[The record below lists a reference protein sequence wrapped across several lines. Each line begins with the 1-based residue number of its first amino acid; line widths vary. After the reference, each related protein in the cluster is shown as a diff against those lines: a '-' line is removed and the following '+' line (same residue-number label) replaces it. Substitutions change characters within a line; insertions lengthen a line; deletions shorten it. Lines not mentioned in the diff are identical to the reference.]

1 MDFTTDNDYIFLEE
15 KNDTKVFGSHNVLEY
30 DFKKGLKMNVF
41 TIISIWVLIVV
52 AFGIYWHGLR
62 ISQKMTKCLTV
73 LEKIAEGLKK

>member
-1 MDFTTDNDYIFLEE
+1 MYIL
-15 KNDTKVFGSHNVLEY
+15 
-30 DFKKGLKMNVF
+30 

-62 ISQKMTKCLTV
+62 ISQKMTRCLAL

>member
-1 MDFTTDNDYIFLEE
+1 
-15 KNDTKVFGSHNVLEY
+15 
-30 DFKKGLKMNVF
+30 MNVF

-62 ISQKMTKCLTV
+62 ISQKMTQCLSL

>member
-1 MDFTTDNDYIFLEE
+1 MEFTKDKDYLFIKEQ
-15 KNDTKVFGSHNVLEY
+15 NDTEAFGTNNVLERV
-30 DFKKGLKMNVF
+30 FKKGLKMNVC

-62 ISQKMTKCLTV
+62 ISQKVTKCLTV